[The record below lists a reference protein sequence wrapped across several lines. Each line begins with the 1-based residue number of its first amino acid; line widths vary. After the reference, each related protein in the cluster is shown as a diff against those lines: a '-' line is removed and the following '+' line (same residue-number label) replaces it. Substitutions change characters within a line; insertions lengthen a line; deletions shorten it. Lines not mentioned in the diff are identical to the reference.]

1 MESRG
6 KFPGNRGTVP
16 VSISVKDYSQI
27 LVQNVSGAKTVVP
40 SCLGVPYIFEVGQV
54 LSVDAR
60 DVEMLLALRSGSGC
74 VGCGGSSPNP
84 LFVKVEG

>member
-1 MESRG
+1 MESGG
-6 KFPGNRGTVP
+6 KLSGYRRAVP
-16 VSISVKDYSQI
+16 VPMREYSQI
-27 LVQNVSGAKTVVP
+27 LLQNVSGAKVVVP
-40 SCLGVPYIFEVGQV
+40 SGSGNPYIFEPGQV

-60 DVEMLLALRSGSGC
+60 DAEMLLALRSGSGC

>member
-1 MESRG
+1 MKEYAQ
-6 KFPGNRGTVP
+6 VL
-16 VSISVKDYSQI
+16 I
-27 LVQNVSGAKTVVP
+27 QNASGAKTIVP
-40 SCLGVPYIFEVGQV
+40 SGSGTPYVFEVGQV
-54 LSVDAR
+54 LSVDVR